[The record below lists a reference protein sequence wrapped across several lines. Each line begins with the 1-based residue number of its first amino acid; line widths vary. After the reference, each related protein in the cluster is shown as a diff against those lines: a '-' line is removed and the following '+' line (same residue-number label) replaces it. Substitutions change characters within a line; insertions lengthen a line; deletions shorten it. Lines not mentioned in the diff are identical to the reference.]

1 MTTLKALK
9 ARDLVEPGAY
19 EWLDSDGVLY
29 VGFIRK
35 ESRNR
40 LVGSFVAQ
48 DGSSR
53 AMVVLYSD
61 NRYCEGAFFGPL
73 HLHSAQGAT
82 PAPGSL

>member
-1 MTTLKALK
+1 MTLLNALT
-9 ARDLVEPGAY
+9 ARDITEPGAY
-19 EWLDSDGVLY
+19 EWLDTEGVRH

-35 ESRNR
+35 DSRNR
-40 LVGSFVAQ
+40 MMGSFVAQ

-53 AMVVLYSD
+53 AMAVLYSD
-61 NRYCEGAFFGPL
+61 NRYCEGTFFGPL